1 MIIVTIKLNCVN
13 YGITPSGEIMCGIV
27 ACIINDKAAP
37 VLLECVRRLEYRGY
51 DSVGIATLSG
61 DLYIKKGEGK
71 IDDVQ
76 KRLELTDIPGNIG
89 IAHVRWATHGLPTG
103 KNAHPHTDCKKR
115 IAVVHNGIIEN
126 YKELKDK
133 LQDEDHIFTS
143 DTDTEILAHL
153 IEKYMEMGNS
163 LEVATR
169 LTTRDIQG
177 SYAMAAISADEPNKI
192 IGIRKESPLI
202 VGVGDTESFIASDV
216 PAILEHTNNV
226 IYLNDNE
233 MVILDSDG
241 VVIKDMEGNILDKEI
256 NTIEWTSDMAEKSGY
271 KHFMLKE
278 IHEQPDVVKNTL
290 MEFSEIEKVVAKF
303 TKFNRICF
311 VACGTSYHASMVGK
325 YLFETLLGTPT
336 DVVLASEF
344 IFSEG
349 ALDEQTL
356 MILISQSGETADT
369 LRALK
374 IANKKSE
381 TLAIVNVLGSTA
393 TREADQV
400 IYSRAGPEIGV
411 AATKTY
417 VSQLTCIYMLAIAMN
432 GDKTLLEKLKK
443 VPSYMKH
450 ALEDEKHIIEIAKK
464 YKDCSDL
471 FFIGRGFSYP
481 TALEGALKLKEIT
494 YIHGEGYAAGELKH
508 GPLALIDDDVP
519 VLAVVPPGNSHD
531 KTISNIEEVRARGAS
546 IIAVG
551 SSEDDDLK
559 SQAHDIIGLEQEINE
574 MLSPIPYVVPLQ
586 LLSYYISVEKG
597 IDPDKPKNLAK
608 CVTVE

>member
-1 MIIVTIKLNCVN
+1 
-13 YGITPSGEIMCGIV
+13 
-27 ACIINDKAAP
+27 
-37 VLLECVRRLEYRGY
+37 
-51 DSVGIATLSG
+51 
-61 DLYIKKGEGK
+61 
-71 IDDVQ
+71 
-76 KRLELTDIPGNIG
+76 
-89 IAHVRWATHGLPTG
+89 
-103 KNAHPHTDCKKR
+103 
-115 IAVVHNGIIEN
+115 
-126 YKELKDK
+126 
-133 LQDEDHIFTS
+133 
-143 DTDTEILAHL
+143 
-153 IEKYMEMGNS
+153 MGNS

-169 LTTRDIQG
+169 LTTKDIQG

-192 IGIRKESPLI
+192 IGVRKESPLI
-202 VGVGDTESFIASDV
+202 VGVGETESFIASDV
-216 PAILEHTNNV
+216 PAILDHTKNV

-241 VVIKDMEGNILDKEI
+241 VVIKDMDGNILDKEVH
-256 NTIEWTSDMAEKSGY
+256 TIEWTSDMAEKGGY

-290 MEFSEIEKVVAKF
+290 MEFSEIEKVVDKF
-303 TKFNRICF
+303 PEFNRICF
-311 VACGTSYHASMVGK
+311 VACGTSFHASLVGK
-325 YLFETLLGTPT
+325 YLFETLLGIPT

-344 IFSEG
+344 IYSEG

-356 MILISQSGETADT
+356 VILISQSGETADT

-393 TREADQV
+393 TREANHV
-400 IYSRAGPEIGV
+400 IYTRAGPEIGV

-417 VSQLTCIYMLAIAMN
+417 VSQLTSIYMLAIAMN
-432 GDKTLLEKLKK
+432 GDKNLLEKLKM
-443 VPSYMKH
+443 VPNYMKH
-450 ALEDEKHIIEIAKK
+450 ALEAEDHIIEIAKK
-464 YKDCSDL
+464 YKDSFDF

-519 VLAVVPPGNSHD
+519 VLAVVPPGDSHD
-531 KTISNIEEVRARGAS
+531 KTLSNIEEVKARGAS
-546 IIAVG
+546 VIALG

-559 SQAHDIIGLEQEINE
+559 SEAHDIIGFEEEITE
-574 MLSPIPYVVPLQ
+574 MLSPLPYVVPLQ
-586 LLSYYISVEKG
+586 LLSYYISVERG

>member
-1 MIIVTIKLNCVN
+1 
-13 YGITPSGEIMCGIV
+13 MCGIV
-27 ACIINDKAAP
+27 ACLLNDKAAP

-61 DLYIKKGEGK
+61 DIYIKKGEGK

-76 KRLELTDIPGNIG
+76 KKLDLTNIPGNMG

-103 KNAHPHTDCKKR
+103 NNAHPHIDCKKR

-126 YKELKDK
+126 YKELKDT
-133 LQDEDHIFTS
+133 LQDEGHIFTS
-143 DTDTEILAHL
+143 DTDTEVIAHL
-153 IEKYMEMGNS
+153 IEKYMEMGNG
-163 LEVATR
+163 LEAATR
-169 LTTRDIQG
+169 LATKDIKG
-177 SYAMAAISADEPNKI
+177 SYAIAAISADEPNKI
-192 IGIRKESPLI
+192 IGVRKESPLI
-202 VGVGDTESFIASDV
+202 VGVGDNESFIASDV
-216 PAILEHTNNV
+216 PAILKHTKKV

-233 MVILDSDG
+233 MVVLDPSG
-241 VVIKDMEGNILDKEI
+241 VLIKDMDGNILDKKVNI
-256 NTIEWTSDMAEKSGY
+256 IEWSSDMAEKGGY

-278 IHEQPDVVKNTL
+278 IHEQPEVIKNTL

-303 TKFNRICF
+303 PEFKRICF
-311 VACGTSYHASMVGK
+311 VACGTSYHASLVGK
-325 YLFETLLGTPT
+325 YLFETLLGIPT
-336 DVVLASEF
+336 DLVLASEF

-349 ALDEQTL
+349 ALDAKTL
-356 MILISQSGETADT
+356 VILISQSGETADT
-369 LRALK
+369 LKALK

-393 TREADQV
+393 TREADHV
-400 IYSRAGPEIGV
+400 IYTRAGPEIGV

-417 VSQLTCIYMLAIAMN
+417 ISQLISIYMLAIAMN
-432 GDKTLLEKLKK
+432 GDNKLLETLQI
-443 VPSYMKH
+443 VPNYVKH
-450 ALEDEKHIIEIAKK
+450 ALEREDEIIQIAKK
-464 YKDCSDL
+464 YKDSSDF

-508 GPLALIDDDVP
+508 GPLALIDDDIP
-519 VLAVVPPGNSHD
+519 VLAVVPPGESHD
-531 KTISNIEEVRARGAS
+531 KTLSNIEEVKARGAR
-546 IIAVG
+546 IIALG
-551 SSEDDDLK
+551 SSEDEALR
-559 SQAHDIIGLEQEINE
+559 SEANDIIGLKEEITE

-586 LLSYYISVEKG
+586 LLSYYISIERG

>member
-1 MIIVTIKLNCVN
+1 
-13 YGITPSGEIMCGIV
+13 MCGIV

-71 IDDVQ
+71 IADVQ
-76 KRLELTDIPGNIG
+76 KRLELTDIPGNMG

-103 KNAHPHTDCKKR
+103 KNAHPHTDCNKR

-126 YKELKDK
+126 NKELRAK
-133 LQDEDHIFTS
+133 LQDEGHIFTS
-143 DTDTEILAHL
+143 DTDTEVLPHL
-153 IEKYMEMGNS
+153 IEKYMDMGNS

-169 LTTRDIQG
+169 LTTKDIQG

-192 IGIRKESPLI
+192 IGVRKESPLI
-202 VGVGDTESFIASDV
+202 VGVGETESFIASDV
-216 PAILEHTNNV
+216 PAILDHTKNV

-233 MVILDSDG
+233 MVILESEG
-241 VVIKDMEGNILDKEI
+241 VVIKDMDGNILDKEVH
-256 NTIEWTSDMAEKSGY
+256 TIEWTSDMAEKGGY

-290 MEFSEIEKVVAKF
+290 MEFSEIEKVVDKF
-303 TKFNRICF
+303 SEFNRICF
-311 VACGTSYHASMVGK
+311 VACGTSFHASLVGK
-325 YLFETLLGTPT
+325 YLFETLLGIPT
-336 DVVLASEF
+336 DVILASEF
-344 IFSEG
+344 IYSKG

-356 MILISQSGETADT
+356 VILISQSGETADT

-374 IANKKSE
+374 IANKRSE

-393 TREADQV
+393 TREADHV
-400 IYSRAGPEIGV
+400 IYTRAGPEIGV

-417 VSQLTCIYMLAIAMN
+417 VSQLTSIYMLAIAMN
-432 GDKTLLEKLKK
+432 GDKKLLEKLKM
-443 VPSYMKH
+443 VPDYMKH
-450 ALEDEKHIIEIAKK
+450 ALEAEDHIIEIAKK
-464 YKDCSDL
+464 YKDSFDF

-519 VLAVVPPGNSHD
+519 VLAVVPPGESHD
-531 KTISNIEEVRARGAS
+531 KTLSNIEEVKARGAS
-546 IIAVG
+546 VIALG
-551 SSEDDDLK
+551 SSEDDDLR
-559 SQAHDIIGLEQEINE
+559 SEAHDIIGFEEEITE
-574 MLSPIPYVVPLQ
+574 MLSPLPYVVPLQ
-586 LLSYYISVEKG
+586 LLSYYISVERG
-597 IDPDKPKNLAK
+597 LDPDKPKNLAK

>member
-1 MIIVTIKLNCVN
+1 
-13 YGITPSGEIMCGIV
+13 MCGIV

-37 VLLECVRRLEYRGY
+37 VLLKCVRRLEYRGY

-71 IDDVQ
+71 IVDVQ
-76 KRLELTDIPGNIG
+76 KRLELTDIPGNMG
-89 IAHVRWATHGLPTG
+89 VAHVRWATHGLPTG

-126 YKELKDK
+126 YKELKGK
-133 LQDEDHIFTS
+133 LQDEGHIFTS
-143 DTDTEILAHL
+143 DTDTEVLPHL

-169 LTTRDIQG
+169 LATKDIQG
-177 SYAMAAISADEPNKI
+177 SYAIAAISADEPNKI
-192 IGIRKESPLI
+192 IGVRKESPLI
-202 VGVGDTESFIASDV
+202 VGVGETESFIASDV
-216 PAILEHTNNV
+216 PAILEHTKNV

-233 MVILDSDG
+233 MVVLDSNG
-241 VVIKDMEGNILDKEI
+241 VVIKDMDGNILDKEVH
-256 NTIEWTSDMAEKSGY
+256 TIEWTSDMAEKGGY

-303 TKFNRICF
+303 PEFNRICF

-344 IFSEG
+344 VFSEG

-356 MILISQSGETADT
+356 VILISQSGETADT
-369 LRALK
+369 LRAMK
-374 IANKKSE
+374 IANKKSK

-393 TREADQV
+393 TREADHV
-400 IYSRAGPEIGV
+400 IYTRAGPEIGV

-417 VSQLTCIYMLAIAMN
+417 VSQLTSIYMLAIAMN
-432 GDKTLLEKLKK
+432 GDKKLLEKLKM
-443 VPSYMKH
+443 VPRYMKH
-450 ALEDEKHIIEIAKK
+450 ALEGEDHIIQIAKK
-464 YKDCSDL
+464 YKDSFDF

-519 VLAVVPPGNSHD
+519 VLAVVPPGDSHD
-531 KTISNIEEVRARGAS
+531 KTLSNIEEVRARGAS
-546 IIAVG
+546 VIAVG
-551 SSEDDDLK
+551 SSDDDDLR
-559 SQAHDIIGLEQEINE
+559 SQAHDIIGFEDGINE

-586 LLSYYISVEKG
+586 LLSYYISVERG

>member
-1 MIIVTIKLNCVN
+1 
-13 YGITPSGEIMCGIV
+13 MCGIV
-27 ACIINDKAAP
+27 ACIINDKASP

-71 IDDVQ
+71 IADVQ
-76 KRLELTDIPGNIG
+76 KRIELTDIPGNMG

-126 YKELKDK
+126 YQELKVK
-133 LQDEDHIFTS
+133 LQDEGHIFTS
-143 DTDTEILAHL
+143 DTDTEVLPHL
-153 IEKYMEMGNS
+153 IEKYMEMGNG

-169 LTTRDIQG
+169 LATKDIKG
-177 SYAMAAISADEPNKI
+177 SYAIAAISADEPNKI
-192 IGIRKESPLI
+192 IGVRKESPLI
-202 VGVGDTESFIASDV
+202 VGVGENESFIASDV
-216 PAILEHTNNV
+216 PAILEHTKQV

-233 MVILDSDG
+233 MVVLDPSG
-241 VVIKDMEGNILDKEI
+241 VLVKDMDGNLLDKERH
-256 NTIEWTSDMAEKSGY
+256 TIDWTSDMAEKGGY
-271 KHFMLKE
+271 NHFMLKE

-290 MEFSEIEKVVAKF
+290 MEFSEIEKVVKKF
-303 TKFNRICF
+303 SEFKRICF
-311 VACGTSYHASMVGK
+311 VACGTSYHASLVGK
-325 YLFETLLGTPT
+325 YLFETLLGIPT
-336 DVVLASEF
+336 DVILASEF
-344 IFSEG
+344 AFSEG

-356 MILISQSGETADT
+356 VILISQSGETADT

-374 IANKKSE
+374 IANRKAE

-393 TREADQV
+393 TREADHV
-400 IYSRAGPEIGV
+400 VYTRAGPEIGV

-417 VSQLTCIYMLAIAMN
+417 VSQLTSVYMLAIAMN
-432 GDKTLLEKLKK
+432 GDKKLLEELHK
-443 VPSYMKH
+443 VPGYMKTT
-450 ALEDEKHIIEIAKK
+450 LDNEDHIIEIAKK
-464 YKDCSDL
+464 YKDSSDF

-508 GPLALIDDDVP
+508 GPLALIDDEVP
-519 VLAVVPPGNSHD
+519 VLAVVPPGSSHD
-531 KTISNIEEVRARGAS
+531 KTLSNIEEVKARGAYVL
-546 IIAVG
+546 AVG
-551 SSEDDDLK
+551 SSKDEVLK
-559 SQAHDIIGLEQEINE
+559 SQAHDVMGFDDEIGE
-574 MLSPIPYVVPLQ
+574 MLSPIPYVLPLQ
-586 LLSYYISVEKG
+586 LLSYYISVERG

>member
-1 MIIVTIKLNCVN
+1 
-13 YGITPSGEIMCGIV
+13 MCGIV
-27 ACIINDKAAP
+27 GCILNDKAAP
-37 VLLECVRRLEYRGY
+37 VLLDCVQRLEYRGY

-61 DLYIKKGEGK
+61 DIYIKKGEGK

-76 KRLELTDIPGNIG
+76 KRLDLTDLPGNMG

-103 KNAHPHTDCKKR
+103 KNSHPHTDCKKR

-126 YKELKDK
+126 YKKLKNK
-133 LQDEDHIFTS
+133 LQKEGHTFTS
-143 DTDTEILAHL
+143 DTDTEVLPHL

-169 LTTRDIQG
+169 LTMKDIKG
-177 SYAMAAISADEPNKI
+177 SYAIAAISADEPDKI
-192 IGIRKESPLI
+192 IGVRKESPLI
-202 VGVGDTESFIASDV
+202 VGVGETESFIASDV
-216 PAILEHTNNV
+216 PAILEHTNKV

-233 MVILDSDG
+233 MVVLDSEG
-241 VVIKDMEGNILDKEI
+241 IVIKDMDGNVQDQEI
-256 NTIEWTSDMAEKSGY
+256 HTIEWTSDMAKKGGY
-271 KHFMLKE
+271 NHFMLKE
-278 IHEQPDVVKNTL
+278 IHEQPDAVKNTL

-303 TKFNRICF
+303 PKFNKICF

-325 YLFETLLGTPT
+325 YLFETLLGIPT

-344 IFSEG
+344 VFSEG
-349 ALDEQTL
+349 ALDEKTL
-356 MILISQSGETADT
+356 VILISQSGETADT
-369 LRALK
+369 LKALK
-374 IANKKSE
+374 MANKKSE

-393 TREADQV
+393 TREADHI

-417 VSQLTCIYMLAIAMN
+417 VSQLTCIYLLAIAMN
-432 GDKTLLEKLKK
+432 GDDKLLKEIQK
-443 VPSYMKH
+443 VPAYMKS
-450 ALEDEKHIIEIAKK
+450 ALEGEDHIIEIAKK
-464 YKDCSDL
+464 YKDSLDF

-508 GPLALIDDDVP
+508 GPLALIDDNIP
-519 VLAVVPPGNSHD
+519 VLAVVPPGDSHD
-531 KTISNIEEVRARGAS
+531 KTLSNVEEVKARGANV
-546 IIAVG
+546 IAVG
-551 SSEDDDLK
+551 SSKDEVLK
-559 SQAHDIIGLEQEINE
+559 SEAYDFIGFDDEISE
-574 MLSPIPYVVPLQ
+574 MISPIPYVVPLQ
-586 LLSYYISVEKG
+586 LLSYYISVERG

>member
-1 MIIVTIKLNCVN
+1 
-13 YGITPSGEIMCGIV
+13 MCGIV
-27 ACIINDKAAP
+27 ACLLNDKAAP

-61 DLYIKKGEGK
+61 DIYIKKGEGK

-76 KRLELTDIPGNIG
+76 KKLDLTNIPGNMG

-103 KNAHPHTDCKKR
+103 NNAHPHIDCKKR

-126 YKELKDK
+126 YKELKDI
-133 LQDEDHIFTS
+133 LQDEGHIFTS
-143 DTDTEILAHL
+143 DTDTEVIAHL
-153 IEKYMEMGNS
+153 IEKYMEMGNG
-163 LEVATR
+163 LEAATR
-169 LTTRDIQG
+169 LATKDIKG
-177 SYAMAAISADEPNKI
+177 SYAIAAISADEPNKI
-192 IGIRKESPLI
+192 IGVRKESPLI
-202 VGVGDTESFIASDV
+202 VGVGDNESFIASDV
-216 PAILEHTNNV
+216 PAILKHTKKV

-233 MVILDSDG
+233 MVVLDPSG
-241 VVIKDMEGNILDKEI
+241 VLIKDMDGNILDKKVNI
-256 NTIEWTSDMAEKSGY
+256 IEWSSDMAEKGGY

-278 IHEQPDVVKNTL
+278 IHEQPEVIKNTL

-303 TKFNRICF
+303 PEFKRICF
-311 VACGTSYHASMVGK
+311 VACGTSYHASLVGK
-325 YLFETLLGTPT
+325 YLFETLLGIPT
-336 DVVLASEF
+336 DLVLASEF

-349 ALDEQTL
+349 ALDAKTL
-356 MILISQSGETADT
+356 VILISQSGETADT
-369 LRALK
+369 LKALK

-393 TREADQV
+393 TREADHV
-400 IYSRAGPEIGV
+400 IYTRAGPEIGV

-417 VSQLTCIYMLAIAMN
+417 ISQLISIYMLAIAMN
-432 GDKTLLEKLKK
+432 GDNKLLETLQI
-443 VPSYMKH
+443 VPNYVKH
-450 ALEDEKHIIEIAKK
+450 ALEREDEIIQIAKK
-464 YKDCSDL
+464 YKDSSDF

-508 GPLALIDDDVP
+508 GPLALIDDDIP
-519 VLAVVPPGNSHD
+519 VLAVVPPGDSHD
-531 KTISNIEEVRARGAS
+531 KTLSNIEEVKARGAR
-546 IIAVG
+546 IIALG
-551 SSEDDDLK
+551 SSEDEALR
-559 SQAHDIIGLEQEINE
+559 SEANDIIGLKGEITE

-586 LLSYYISVEKG
+586 LLSYYISIERG